1 LVGYQVQEVKNCQIF
16 PLSSDFSHFFLDFW
30 GVSLQEKIMP
40 KSLSELISKY
50 DVAVPRYTSYP
61 TVPCWEDNV
70 SQDFWSKSLAQQKD
84 KPISLYIH
92 LPFCEQLC
100 TYCGC
105 NKRITKNHQVELP
118 YVHTLLQEWQMYLD
132 IFQEKPILQEIHL
145 GGGTPTFFSAKNLSF
160 LMKNLLQNA
169 SLAPQAELSIE
180 AHPNYTTFEQLA
192 TLYDLG
198 FRRLSVGI
206 QDFDEKVQFV
216 INRLQSF
223 EQTKSIFDAARKIGY
238 HSINA
243 DIIYGLPLQTAQSI
257 QKTIDLVKI
266 LAPERIAFYSY
277 AHVPWKSPAQRRYTE
292 ADLPQAKEKR
302 YLYEL
307 GRDLL
312 KQAGYQDIGLDH
324 FALPHDSLYQAAQT
338 GTLHRNFMGYTTQK
352 SPLLIGLGASAIS
365 DIGEAF
371 MQNIKEVENYQQ
383 KISEGSFAIFKGHL
397 LSQEDKI
404 IQKNILD
411 IMCRYATTLH
421 NYIPEEAFADFIQ
434 EGLVE
439 YSYPHLKVTERGKMF
454 LRNIAAKID
463 ARIQAQENS
472 QHLFS
477 KSI

>member
-1 LVGYQVQEVKNCQIF
+1 
-16 PLSSDFSHFFLDFW
+16 
-30 GVSLQEKIMP
+30 MP
-40 KSLSELISKY
+40 ESISALISKY

-61 TVPCWEDNV
+61 TVPFWEDNV
-70 SQDFWSKSLAQQKD
+70 SANFWSKSLAQQKG

-100 TYCGC
+100 TYCAC

-118 YVHTLLQEWQMYLD
+118 YIHTLLQEWQMYLD
-132 IFQEKPILQEIHL
+132 NFSKKPILQEIHL
-145 GGGTPTFFSAKNLSF
+145 GGGTPTFFSSENLSF
-160 LMKNLLQNA
+160 LIKNILNSA
-169 SLAPQAELSIE
+169 NVAPEAELSVE
-180 AHPNYTTFEQLA
+180 VHPNYTSIEQLE
-192 TLYDLG
+192 TLYQLG

-206 QDFDEKVQFV
+206 QDFDEQVQFV

-223 EQTKSIFDAARKIGY
+223 KQTKNIFDAARKIGY

-257 QKTIDLVKI
+257 RKTIELVKI

-292 ADLPQAKEKR
+292 ADLPQAEEKR

-312 KQAGYQDIGLDH
+312 KEAGYYDIGLDH
-324 FALPHDSLYQAAQT
+324 FSLAQDSLYQAAKK
-338 GTLHRNFMGYTTQK
+338 GNLHRNFMGYTTQK

-371 MQNIKEVENYQQ
+371 MQNTKEVESYQET
-383 KISEGSFAIFKGHL
+383 IAEGSFAIFKGHI
-397 LSQEDKI
+397 LSEEDKI

-411 IMCRYATTLH
+411 IMCRYVTQLQS
-421 NYIPEEAFADFIQ
+421 YIPEETFADLIQ
-434 EGLVE
+434 DDLVE
-439 YSYPHLKVTERGKMF
+439 YTYPILQVTEKGKMF
-454 LRNIAAKID
+454 LRNIAARID
-463 ARIQAQENS
+463 ARMQKQSNT
-472 QHLFS
+472 QTLFS

>member
-1 LVGYQVQEVKNCQIF
+1 
-16 PLSSDFSHFFLDFW
+16 
-30 GVSLQEKIMP
+30 MP

-118 YVHTLLQEWQMYLD
+118 YIHTLLQEWQMYLD
-132 IFQEKPILQEIHL
+132 RLPAKPTLQEIHL
-145 GGGTPTFFSAKNLSF
+145 GGGTPTFFSSENLSF
-160 LMKNLLQNA
+160 LIKNILHSA
-169 SLAPQAELSIE
+169 HLAPQAELSIE
-180 AHPNYTTFEQLA
+180 AHPNYTHTKQLE

-223 EQTKSIFDAARKIGY
+223 EQTKNIFDAARQIGY

-312 KQAGYQDIGLDH
+312 KEAGYQDIGLDH

-371 MQNIKEVENYQQ
+371 MQNIKEVESYQQ

-397 LSQEDKI
+397 LSEEDKI

-472 QHLFS
+472 QQLFS

>member
-118 YVHTLLQEWQMYLD
+118 YIHTLLQEWQMYLD
-132 IFQEKPILQEIHL
+132 RLPAKPTLQEIHL
-145 GGGTPTFFSAKNLSF
+145 GGGTPTFFSSENLSF
-160 LMKNLLQNA
+160 LIKNILHSA
-169 SLAPQAELSIE
+169 HLAPQAELSIE
-180 AHPNYTTFEQLA
+180 AHPNYTHTKQLE

-371 MQNIKEVENYQQ
+371 MQNIKEVESYQQ
-383 KISEGSFAIFKGHL
+383 KITEGSFAIFKGHL
-397 LSQEDKI
+397 LSEEDKV

-463 ARIQAQENS
+463 ARIQAQQNS

>member
-118 YVHTLLQEWQMYLD
+118 YIHTLLQEWQMYLD
-132 IFQEKPILQEIHL
+132 RLPAKPNLQEIHL
-145 GGGTPTFFSAKNLSF
+145 GGGTPTFFSSENLSF
-160 LMKNLLQNA
+160 LIKNILHSA
-169 SLAPQAELSIE
+169 HLAPQAELSVE
-180 AHPNYTTFEQLA
+180 VHPNYTHTKQLE

-312 KQAGYQDIGLDH
+312 KEAGYQDIGLDH

-371 MQNIKEVENYQQ
+371 MQNIKEVESYQQ

-397 LSQEDKI
+397 LSEEDKV

-463 ARIQAQENS
+463 ARIEIQENS
-472 QHLFS
+472 QQLFS